1 MRILVLAH
9 GPSVHTRR
17 WVAALAARGHTL
29 RLLTAHPGD
38 GLAAPSRVV
47 GVPLPWQALRYAS
60 GWGAVR
66 AEGGSFRPDVTVA
79 HFLPNYGFLAA
90 LAGVRP
96 LLLACWGSD
105 LLVNA
110 ARTPLHRARAR
121 FTLGRVDLVHVDARV
136 LADAAR
142 RLGAPE
148 ERIWTR
154 PWGVDVDALRP
165 ARPWALRRGG
175 AQDPLRVLW
184 TRALEPVYDPETLLG
199 ALALLGRRGVPVAA
213 TIAGDGSLRSRLA
226 ARVRD
231 LGVEDRVRFEGWV
244 GDERLRELLAAHS
257 VYVSLSRSDSTSQ
270 SLLEA
275 MAAGLLVLVSDIP
288 GNREWVTH
296 RRSGLLV
303 PTGDAGALAAALAE
317 AAGGEGA
324 AAMVDAARAVVER
337 RARFADTLDQ
347 LEGKLSALAARSGAG
362 AGDRLPR
369 LAE

>member
-29 RLLTAHPGD
+29 RLLTVHPAE
-38 GLAAPSRVV
+38 GLAVETRVI
-47 GVPLPWQALRYAS
+47 GLPLPWRALRYVSAR
-60 GWGAVR
+60 GAVSAEAR
-66 AEGGSFRPDVTVA
+66 AFRPDVTVA

-110 ARTPLHRARAR
+110 TRSPLHRARAR
-121 FTLGRVDLVHVDARV
+121 FTLSRADLVHVDARV

-142 RLGAPE
+142 QLGAPE

-154 PWGVDVDALRP
+154 AWGVDTEALRP
-165 ARPWALRRGG
+165 VRSWKDRRGG
-175 AQDPLRVLW
+175 AGDALRILW
-184 TRALEPVYDPETLLG
+184 TRVLEPLYDPETLLG
-199 ALALLGRRGVPVAA
+199 GLAVLARRGLAYSA
-213 TIAGDGSLRSRLA
+213 TMAGDGPLRLGLM
-226 ARVRD
+226 ARARD
-231 LGVEDRVRFEGWV
+231 LKIADRVRFEGWV
-244 GDERLRELLAAHS
+244 GESRLRELLASNA
-257 VYVSLSRSDSTSQ
+257 VYVSVSRSDSTSQ

-275 MAAGLLVLVSDIP
+275 MAAGLLPVVSDIP

-303 PTGDAGALAAALAE
+303 PTGDPEALAAALLEAAEADGAPAMAE
-317 AAGGEGA
+317 AA
-324 AAMVDAARAVVER
+324 RATVVR
-337 RARFADTLDQ
+337 RAHLADTLDE
-347 LEGKLSALAARSGAG
+347 LLRRLAGLAAQPGAG
-362 AGDRLPR
+362 APEPR
-369 LAE
+369 SRAPQ